1 MTKTAA
7 RLLLMVSLLFGAAAL
22 PAQTATA
29 TVTQSSAADHIDAQ
43 TRVDQEHANITAA
56 AAAVATGNAKK
67 RTPNFM
73 EHLVDSILAL
83 FNVKTSG
90 NTTTHYVVSA
100 LFLLGALVL
109 RRILTGVIFAQL
121 RRFASRTKSTLDD
134 HLLPA
139 LEGPVAMFVLVT
151 GIFCA
156 LTVLKVSDATDEYIS
171 KASTIAF
178 SLVIFW
184 GLFRAFTATL
194 DHAHQVAIDRDL
206 GIAAFMPLI
215 KKTLIA
221 VFFAFGVLMVA
232 QSVGIEVKPFLAGLG
247 IGGLAFALAAQ
258 DTLAN
263 LFGSFVVAIDQP
275 FRIGDVIRISGNEG
289 VVEDIGLRS
298 TKIRTG
304 AKTLII
310 LPNKSVASEAITNLS
325 RIHKRRVDQTVGL
338 SYETKPDQMENILND
353 FRKILED
360 DRGVDREL
368 IAVYFSNFGEST
380 LDVQI
385 AYYAAD
391 PDWKKHME
399 LRESLNLKFMR
410 AVAARGLSMA
420 FPTRTIQFEGDIA
433 RKMAGLPRN

>member
-73 EHLVDSILAL
+73 EHLVDAILAL

-90 NTTTHYVVSA
+90 NTTTHYVVRA

-156 LTVLKVSDATDEYIS
+156 LTVLKVSDATNENIS
-171 KASTIAF
+171 KASTMPSPLVSF
-178 SLVIFW
+178 SV
-184 GLFRAFTATL
+184 LF
-194 DHAHQVAIDRDL
+194 
-206 GIAAFMPLI
+206 P
-215 KKTLIA
+215 
-221 VFFAFGVLMVA
+221 
-232 QSVGIEVKPFLAGLG
+232 PF
-247 IGGLAFALAAQ
+247 
-258 DTLAN
+258 
-263 LFGSFVVAIDQP
+263 
-275 FRIGDVIRISGNEG
+275 
-289 VVEDIGLRS
+289 
-298 TKIRTG
+298 
-304 AKTLII
+304 
-310 LPNKSVASEAITNLS
+310 
-325 RIHKRRVDQTVGL
+325 
-338 SYETKPDQMENILND
+338 
-353 FRKILED
+353 
-360 DRGVDREL
+360 
-368 IAVYFSNFGEST
+368 
-380 LDVQI
+380 
-385 AYYAAD
+385 
-391 PDWKKHME
+391 
-399 LRESLNLKFMR
+399 
-410 AVAARGLSMA
+410 
-420 FPTRTIQFEGDIA
+420 
-433 RKMAGLPRN
+433 PRH